1 MTVQLYLEVLTTY
14 KVILVTKFGQVMLL
28 INSLGLLVLKA
39 VDNKLSFSYQQLS
52 DNCGLYLQR
61 RYLP

>member
-39 VDNKLSFSYQQLS
+39 VDNKLSVSYQQLS
-52 DNCGLYLQR
+52 DNRGLYLQPR
-61 RYLP
+61 